1 MRNASD
7 SIAEVL
13 REWAEVR
20 PDLDVSPVGV
30 LARMAR
36 IRAIVE
42 VEQAKVFASAGI
54 TPADFPVLVTLRR
67 RQEPVTHTQLS
78 EALGLTPGT
87 VSVRVDRLVALGLA
101 VRDADPSDARV
112 RWVRLT
118 AEGSRLIDDLIP
130 QHLAVEEQLLAGLRR
145 KDRQRLAA
153 DLSVLLADLE
163 ARYT

>member
-67 RQEPVTHTQLS
+67 RQEPVTKTQIS
-78 EALGLTPGT
+78 EEIGLTTGT

>member
-1 MRNASD
+1 MPDASD
-7 SIAEVL
+7 SVAAVL
-13 REWAEVR
+13 EEWGRVR

-42 VEQAKVFASAGI
+42 AEQAKVFATAGI

-78 EALGLTPGT
+78 AALGLTPGT
-87 VSVRVDRLVALGLA
+87 VTVRVDRLQAVGL
-101 VRDADPSDARV
+101 VLREVDPADARV
-112 RWVRLT
+112 RWVQLT
-118 AEGSRLIDDLIP
+118 AAGQHLIDELIP
-130 QHLAVEEQLLAGLRR
+130 HHLAVEKQLLAGLTAEERE
-145 KDRQRLAA
+145 RLAA

-163 ARYT
+163 SRYT